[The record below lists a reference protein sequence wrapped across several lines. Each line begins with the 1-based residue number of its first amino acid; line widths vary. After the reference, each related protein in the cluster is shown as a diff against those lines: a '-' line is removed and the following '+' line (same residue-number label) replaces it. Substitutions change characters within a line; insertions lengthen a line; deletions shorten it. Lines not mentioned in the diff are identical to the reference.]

1 MKIKEN
7 YSWASFKFFFR
18 IKFGLKKCIGEMQN
32 RALFEGWSVSLYEYW
47 IYYYCIENG
56 PIWADK
62 IYGNILQ
69 YLYKGSILHFTLDV
83 FSSQIHPGQGLCY
96 AIGQLFFIWILKLA
110 SNVTYIISNLV
121 LLQHQLEKLFGIGSY
136 SDKDLKKL
144 ANVTD
149 TLR

>member
-1 MKIKEN
+1 MYRWNAKSSPFWRLVCITVWILNILLLYRE
-7 YSWASFKFFFR
+7 WANLGR
-18 IKFGLKKCIGEMQN
+18 QDTYMG
-32 RALFEGWSVSLYEYW
+32 
-47 IYYYCIENG
+47 
-56 PIWADK
+56 
-62 IYGNILQ
+62 ILQ

-96 AIGQLFFIWILKLA
+96 AIGQLFFIWIFKLA